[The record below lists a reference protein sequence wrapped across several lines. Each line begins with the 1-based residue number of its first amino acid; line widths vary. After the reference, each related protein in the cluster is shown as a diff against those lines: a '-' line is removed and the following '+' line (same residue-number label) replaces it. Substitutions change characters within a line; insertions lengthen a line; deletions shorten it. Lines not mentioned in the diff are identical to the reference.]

1 MKTLQQDVER
11 GLEIRKEIEAL
22 QAELKAIEK
31 RLETAGLNGQQVPL
45 QDADR
50 EGRQWIAKGETN
62 QVAVIF
68 TADSL
73 VSSFA
78 HESATHLQLRDLLG
92 TQIREFFRQT
102 WTNKFRD
109 GKDFRAHALE
119 ILGKEKAPSLV
130 TICLARDKDGTPK
143 SKTVIAWNEAKTKG
157 ES

>member
-50 EGRQWIAKGETN
+50 EGRQWIAKGVEN

-130 TICLARDKDGTPK
+130 TICLARDREGIAK
-143 SKTVIAWNEAKTKG
+143 SKTLVDWHNATERK
-157 ES
+157 E

>member
-31 RLETAGLNGQQVPL
+31 RLEIAGLNGQQVPL

-50 EGRQWIAKGETN
+50 EGRQWIAKGVEN

-143 SKTVIAWNEAKTKG
+143 SKVVVAWNDAKTKG
-157 ES
+157 ET

>member
-130 TICLARDKDGTPK
+130 TICLARDREGIAK
-143 SKTVIAWNEAKTKG
+143 SKTLVDWHNATERK
-157 ES
+157 E